1 MKPVGQESRAPG
13 YTPRE
18 ENRMHLKNK
27 LFLHEEITL
36 LALRDK
42 EGTFQIGA
50 TYDYAI
56 GGAVLAELLL
66 NERVTVEET
75 RGKKL
80 ANLISP
86 EPLGDPIIDE
96 CLQKVRC
103 AKRRASLQT
112 WVARFARVKR
122 LRLRIGEQMCRR
134 GILRADEDKIL
145 WIFTRR
151 VYPEVDPA
159 PERQLI
165 DRMRKA
171 IFTDR
176 QDIDPRTVILISL
189 AKSAGLLPVVFDK
202 KKLRSRK
209 ARIER
214 IVNGEVSGTATNEA
228 IEAMRAAIFMICI
241 TSAGVAARAGR

>member
-1 MKPVGQESRAPG
+1 MPLR
-13 YTPRE
+13 
-18 ENRMHLKNK
+18 NK

-42 EGTFQIGA
+42 KGTLQIGE

-66 NERVTVEET
+66 NERLVVEET
-75 RGKKL
+75 RRKKL
-80 ANLISP
+80 ANLISSR
-86 EPLGDPIIDE
+86 PLGDPIIDE
-96 CLQKVRC
+96 CLEKVRC
-103 AKRRASLQT
+103 AKRRATLQT
-112 WVARFARVKR
+112 WVTRFARVKR

-134 GILRADEDKIL
+134 GILRADQDKIL

-151 VYPEVDPA
+151 VYPEVDPV
-159 PERQLI
+159 PERKLI
-165 DRMRKA
+165 DRMHKG

-189 AKSAGLLPVVFDK
+189 AKSAGLLNVVFDK
-202 KKLRSRK
+202 RKLKSRK
-209 ARIER
+209 TRIER
-214 IVNGEVSGTATNEA
+214 IINGEITGKATKDA
-228 IEAMRAAIFMICI
+228 IAAMQAVVFLVCI

>member
-1 MKPVGQESRAPG
+1 VILG
-13 YTPRE
+13 E
-18 ENRMHLKNK
+18 ENRMRLQNK

-36 LALRDK
+36 LTLRDK

-66 NERVTVEET
+66 NERVVVEET
-75 RGKKL
+75 RRKKL
-80 ANLISP
+80 ANLISSK
-86 EPLGDPIIDE
+86 PLGDPIIDE

-103 AKRRASLQT
+103 AKRRATLQT

-151 VYPEVDPA
+151 VYPEVDPV

-165 DRMRKA
+165 DRMRKG

-189 AKSAGLLPVVFDK
+189 AKSAGLLNVVFDK

-209 ARIER
+209 GRIER
-214 IVNGEVSGTATNEA
+214 IINGEVTGTATNEA
-228 IEAMRAAIFMICI
+228 IATMRAAIFLVCI
-241 TSAGVAARAGR
+241 TSAGVATRAGR

>member
-1 MKPVGQESRAPG
+1 MRLQ
-13 YTPRE
+13 
-18 ENRMHLKNK
+18 NK

-66 NERVTVEET
+66 NERVVVEET
-75 RGKKL
+75 RRKKL
-80 ANLISP
+80 ANLISSK
-86 EPLGDPIIDE
+86 PLGDPIIDE
-96 CLQKVRC
+96 CLEKVRC
-103 AKRRASLQT
+103 AKRRATLQT

-122 LRLRIGEQMCRR
+122 LRLRMGEQMCRR
-134 GILRADEDKIL
+134 GILRADQNKIL
-145 WIFTRR
+145 WVFTRR
-151 VYPEVDPA
+151 VYPEVDLV

-165 DRMRKA
+165 HRMHKA
-171 IFTDR
+171 IFTDW

-189 AKSAGLLPVVFDK
+189 AKSAGLLNVVFDK
-202 KKLRSRK
+202 EKLRSRK

-214 IVNGEVSGTATNEA
+214 IINGEVTGTATNEA
-228 IEAMRAAIFMICI
+228 IAAMRAVVFLVCI
-241 TSAGVAARAGR
+241 TSAGVATRAGR

>member
-1 MKPVGQESRAPG
+1 MVGQESRTPDLIPG
-13 YTPRE
+13 E
-18 ENRMHLKNK
+18 ENNMYSQNK

-66 NERVTVEET
+66 NGRVVVEET
-75 RGKKL
+75 RRKKL

-103 AKRRASLQT
+103 AKRRATLQA

-151 VYPEVDPA
+151 VYPEVDPV

-165 DRMRKA
+165 ERMRKA
-171 IFTDR
+171 IFTDG

-189 AKSAGLLPVVFDK
+189 AKSAGLLNVVFDK
-202 KKLRSRK
+202 NKLKSRQ
-209 ARIER
+209 ARIKQ
-214 IVNGEVSGTATNEA
+214 IIKGEMSGTATSEA
-228 IEAMRAAIFMICI
+228 IAAMRAVVFLVCI

>member
-1 MKPVGQESRAPG
+1 MYSQ
-13 YTPRE
+13 
-18 ENRMHLKNK
+18 NK

-66 NERVTVEET
+66 NERVTVDET
-75 RGKKL
+75 RRKKL
-80 ANLISP
+80 ANLFSP
-86 EPLGDPIIDE
+86 KPLGDPIIDE
-96 CLQKVRC
+96 CLQKVRG
-103 AKRRASLQT
+103 AKRRATLQT
-112 WVARFARVKR
+112 WVTRFARVKR

-151 VYPEVDPA
+151 VYPEVDPV

-189 AKSAGLLPVVFDK
+189 AKSAGLLNVVFDK

-214 IVNGEVSGTATNEA
+214 IINGEITGKATNEA
-228 IEAMRAAIFMICI
+228 ISAMRAVVFLVCI